1 MSTQTAVL
9 NNHRRNFTVLYVIIL
24 LTALQLF
31 IALLTDG
38 FALSQDEGMWH
49 YIGRN
54 WFRNRLVPY
63 SGGAD
68 NKSPLFYALF
78 GLSDKLF
85 GVNYWFPRVV
95 GTLCQSLGLW
105 FLYKT
110 ARLLAGRQAGILTIS
125 FYGLS
130 VLWKSVDGKFVSYDE
145 TYEVTFIIASF
156 YFLLGAKNK
165 QGDFISGFLAA
176 IGLCFRLTAIFGI
189 GALFTS
195 AIRKKGFAAL
205 SFSAGGLAGVLSG
218 LLAAHLAGIN
228 LRDLYT
234 FMLADNFGA
243 GSTTDHGLI
252 FRTIQFCNLF
262 FFSEVILFYPLL
274 IAYLFISKKADW
286 LIVWL
291 LSVFVG
297 INLIGN
303 YARVDLKEILPAMS
317 LAAGLTA
324 IHFINKYNLPL
335 NKILIII
342 WVCFFPKSLESVFVL
357 TVDESVRP
365 DLYCKEPYI
374 QPDDK
379 AVKALGEWI
388 KASTKPQQK
397 VFVAGFSASVQA
409 YSERVSPTIYFNATQ
424 TQIAKKR
431 FYEDMKQCKAEMIL
445 VPLFPSYKQY
455 IDAGLRAYID
465 QLAARDYV
473 FDRCMFSYAV
483 YRLKK

>member
-1 MSTQTAVL
+1 MPTQTAAL
-9 NNHRRNFTVLYVIIL
+9 NSHRRNFTVLYIIL
-24 LTALQLF
+24 ILVVLQLF
-31 IALLTDG
+31 ITLLTDG

-54 WFRNRLVPY
+54 WFRDGLVPY

-68 NKSPLFYALF
+68 NKSPLFYAIF

-95 GTLCQSLGLW
+95 GTLCQSVGIW
-105 FLYKT
+105 FLYKI
-110 ARLLAGRQAGILTIS
+110 AKRLGGKKGGILTIS

-130 VLWKSVDGKFVSYDE
+130 VLWRSVDGKFVSFDE
-145 TYEVTFIIASF
+145 TYEVMFTIIAF
-156 YFLLGAKNK
+156 YYFLSADGKR
-165 QGDFISGFLAA
+165 GYCISGFLAA
-176 IGLCFRLTAIFGI
+176 IGLCFRLTAIFSI
-189 GALFTS
+189 GALFIS
-195 AIRKKGFAAL
+195 AIRKKGFAAF
-205 SFSAGGLAGVLSG
+205 SFSAGGMAGVLLG
-218 LLAAHLAGIN
+218 LFAAHLAGIN
-228 LRDLYT
+228 LHDLYT
-234 FMLADNFGA
+234 FMLADNFGG

-252 FRTIQFCNLF
+252 FRTIQFYNLF

-274 IAYLFISKKADW
+274 IAYLFISKKVDW

-291 LSVFVG
+291 LLGFAG

-317 LAAGLTA
+317 LAAGLTG
-324 IHFINKYNLPL
+324 IHFINKYNFPL

-342 WVCFFPKSLESVFVL
+342 WICFFPKSLESVFVL
-357 TVDESVRP
+357 TIDESVRP
-365 DLYCKEPYI
+365 DLYCKEPFI

-388 KASTKPQQK
+388 KANVKPQQK
-397 VFVAGFSASVQA
+397 VFVAGFGASVQA
-409 YSERVSPTIYFNATQ
+409 YSERISPTIYFNATQ

-431 FYEDMKQCKAEMIL
+431 FYEDMKQNKAAMIL
-445 VPLFPSYKQY
+445 VPLFPSYKRY
-455 IDAGLRAYID
+455 IDSDMRAYID
-465 QLAARDYV
+465 QLAAKDYV